1 MTSIPSV
8 SILRGG
14 YEPHRSR
21 MGRYLCPAGWCCCSD
36 FCLMDSTRR
45 YPRSLSEAFKEER
58 VHSMYDSR
66 NHPVSIVHLTRR
78 QRWIF
83 FLLRFWRR

>member
-1 MTSIPSV
+1 MSSIPSV

-14 YEPHRSR
+14 YEHHRGRLSR
-21 MGRYLCPAGWCCCSD
+21 NPSPRDWCYCSS
-36 FCLMDSTRR
+36 FLVMDSTRR

-58 VHSMYDSR
+58 VFSMYDSR

-78 QRWIF
+78 QRWVF
-83 FLLRFWRR
+83 FLLRLWRR